1 METDKKGV
9 MVSLYPTTK
18 LIFCISFIILAFIL
32 PSFQER
38 LILVFIIHIL
48 ALIGGVYKNF
58 FKISVAAFTVLIVF
72 IMLMQSLFYQG
83 VSSNILYEF
92 GIFSI
97 KYEGI
102 LNGLDISSSILVF
115 GSAIIL
121 FFQTTKVKELV
132 HALENSGMN
141 AKATYVILAT
151 IQMVPQM
158 RKSSQVIMSAQRAR
172 GVETEGNLFVRI
184 KAFIPILF
192 PLILSS
198 IASTEEKALT
208 LEARGFSIAAN
219 KTQLFVLEKR
229 NIDKVL
235 QILIILITIAIIV
248 WRVVLWLS

>member
-1 METDKKGV
+1 METEKKGFIL
-9 MVSLYPTTK
+9 SLYPTTK
-18 LIFCISFIILAFIL
+18 LFFCVAFIILAFIL

-38 LILVFIIHIL
+38 LILVLVIHIL
-48 ALIGGVYKNF
+48 AMMSGVYKNF
-58 FKISVAAFTVLIVF
+58 FKISVAAFGILLVF

-83 VSSNILYEF
+83 VSNNILFEF

-102 LNGLDISSSILVF
+102 INGLNISSSVLVF

-141 AKATYVILAT
+141 PKATYVILAT
-151 IQMVPQM
+151 LQMVPQM

-172 GVETEGNLFVRI
+172 GVETEGNLFVRM

-208 LEARGFSIAAN
+208 LEARGFSIAGN
-219 KTQLFVLEKR
+219 KTQLMVLEKR
-229 NIDKVL
+229 SIDKVL
-235 QILIILITIAIIV
+235 QILIILVTLAIII
-248 WRVVLWLS
+248 WRVALWL